1 MLRGQLQETKEKWT
15 HCWAQRREGGGLPH
29 DQESAKNEKKK
40 NMELLDAAK
49 FKDNL
54 LSNFRSPSH
63 ELGL

>member
-1 MLRGQLQETKEKWT
+1 MAQGPITGNKGEVDSLLGSKE
-15 HCWAQRREGGGLPH
+15 RGGGLPH
-29 DQESAKNEKKK
+29 DQESAKNEKKQ
-40 NMELLDAAK
+40 NMELLDTAK